1 MKNKLLL
8 SLLIS
13 LLVVSYS
20 NAQYSKILK
29 NRAQVNLVDVQAMA
43 NKLIQS
49 AGAADTITITGG
61 ATPVAGIVETT
72 INSDTTK
79 GVGRTNPN
87 RVYKLQK
94 NSLYTMLANINIINP
109 TGVLTIVGEKGGTKP
124 VLIPVS
130 TNGVDPSPN
139 AVQGSVKLDNIHWQ
153 CMCDDGNWLNSN
165 LFNLSTGSGANKLPQ
180 FVNVNN
186 CFFEFMFLDTFS
198 ADGYSAGAK
207 FKFTN
212 CYFRNYFY
220 PGQWWG
226 ARVWYCKQAIDSV
239 WVENCTTQ
247 GAGLTFLGQ
256 SSLCAFAYYNHNT
269 IVNNNKYWQL
279 GVYYLEGYWINNL
292 FINQNW
298 VGEDYHNVLSGGSDP
313 KPPMLTG
320 NFGLDTLTDYMGM
333 TKLPIRMQAR
343 YLNADSTVNVA
354 LCGLNKIK
362 ALVADNLMWTDTVLL
377 APYYK
382 NINGKYGVDN
392 VNHITG
398 CPLSYLTWNPGA
410 PPYPVV
416 NVPGIWMNTRTAALF
431 GVDATGNSRS
441 NRKYPTI
448 LAKDNWVN
456 KAVTT
461 VTPGIASAAVADQ
474 MALWDAAQWGVPGLA
489 APDLQHTAYIMGDY
503 DPTTIPGLDAQ
514 GHKTEDGSGITKFTD
529 LTESWAQ
536 TGTKYISKIDGL
548 EIGSQQW
555 NDAANAAYMA
565 ADPYTRLALAEGRE
579 LPPPEG
585 VKQLNGLPA
594 SYTLSQNYP
603 NPFNPSTTI
612 KYSIPARE
620 MTRLGRPD
628 ERSDVGISTLKVYDI
643 LGREVATLVNEE
655 KSAGSY
661 EVKFDGAG
669 LPSGVYFY
677 TFRAG
682 DFVQTKKMLL
692 LK

>member
-279 GVYYLEGYWINNL
+279 GVYYLEGYWVNNL

-298 VGEDYHNVLSGGSDP
+298 VGEDYHNVATGGQDP
-313 KPPMLTG
+313 DNGMLMG
-320 NFGLDTLTDYMGM
+320 NFGLDTLTVQGGK
-333 TKLPIRMQAR
+333 TKYPLHMQQM
-343 YLNADSTVNVA
+343 YLNSDSTVNA
-354 LCGLNKIK
+354 NLCGLNKIK
-362 ALVADNLMWTDTVLL
+362 ALVADNVLWTDTVML

-382 NINGKYGVDN
+382 NTNNKYGADA
-392 VNHITG
+392 VNNITG
-398 CPLSYLTWNPGA
+398 VPLSYLTWNPGT

-416 NVPGIWMNTRTAALF
+416 NVPGIWMNPRTTALF
-431 GVDATGNSRS
+431 SG
-441 NRKYPTI
+441 KYPTI
-448 LAKDNWVN
+448 VQKDNYIN
-456 KAVTT
+456 KEVTT

-474 MALWDAAQWGVPGLA
+474 MALWDAAQWGVSGLA
-489 APDLQHTAYIMGDY
+489 TADLQHTAYINGDF
-503 DPTTIPGLDAQ
+503 DPTTIPGI
-514 GHKTEDGSGITKFTD
+514 KTEDGSGITKFSD
-529 LTESWAQ
+529 LTENYAQ
-536 TGTKYISKIDGL
+536 TGTKYVSKIDGL
-548 EIGSQQW
+548 EIGSQIW
-555 NDAANAAYMA
+555 TDAANASYMSANATTRFNLVKA
-565 ADPYTRLALAEGRE
+565 ALTD
-579 LPPPEG
+579 
-585 VKQLNGLPA
+585 VKQIGTGIPQ

-603 NPFNPSTTI
+603 NPFNPTTVI
-612 KYSIPARE
+612 KYSIPKE
-620 MTRLGRPD
+620 TQV
-628 ERSDVGISTLKVYDI
+628 SLKVFDI
-643 LGREVATLVNEE
+643 LGREVANLVNA
-655 KSAGSY
+655 KQAGGSY
-661 EVKFDGAG
+661 QVSFDASK
-669 LPSGVYFY
+669 LASGVYIY
-677 TFRAG
+677 RIDAG
-682 DFVQTKKMLL
+682 DFVQAKKMMLI
-692 LK
+692 K